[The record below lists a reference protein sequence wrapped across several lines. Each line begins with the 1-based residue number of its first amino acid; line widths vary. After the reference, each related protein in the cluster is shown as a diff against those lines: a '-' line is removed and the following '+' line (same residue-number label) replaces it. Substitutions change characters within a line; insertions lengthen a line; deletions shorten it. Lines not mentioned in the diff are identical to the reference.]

1 MEKLSVQPKNKA
13 EAAMLK
19 SILKALKV
27 SFKSESISDTE
38 KPYNPAFVEENKRS
52 SQHAKEGK
60 VTRIAI
66 EDLWK

>member
-1 MEKLSVQPKNKA
+1 METLTIQPKNKA
-13 EAAMLK
+13 ETAMLK

-27 SFKSESISDTE
+27 SYKIDGAPTAD
-38 KPYNPAFVEENKRS
+38 KPYDPAFVEKIKRS
-52 SQHAKEGK
+52 SQQAKEGK

>member
-1 MEKLSVQPKNKA
+1 
-13 EAAMLK
+13 MLK

-27 SFKSESISDTE
+27 SYKIDGAPTAD
-38 KPYNPAFVEENKRS
+38 KPYDPAFVEKIKRS
-52 SQHAKEGK
+52 SQQAKEGK